1 MQKSVILGSSSER
14 GYFWP
19 FKNVRF
25 FPRRIAL
32 KNRNF
37 SICQKMTIFWPRFFA
52 FFHFFHNLSKNHFFL
67 SFPPISRKI
76 HHFWVIFG
84 PSFLTPFW
92 PTFCDF
98 TGAPNGKMMILGVSK
113 MTPKMTHF
121 GHFLTR
127 FWPPFL
133 TCFVHFGLFSGI
145 TFDSSDFRGVK
156 KEWFC
161 VKNNREL
168 NSKLWSIWVDFDP
181 FFDHPI
187 SDFYLHLGPKM
198 SKKCQKKGV
207 KKGSKRGRFGAPG
220 GPKWP
225 PKWTLFFQVDF
236 SICGWHY
243 STFVKNR
250 VFQVARKVP
259 FWKVNI

>member
-1 MQKSVILGSSSER
+1 
-14 GYFWP
+14 
-19 FKNVRF
+19 
-25 FPRRIAL
+25 
-32 KNRNF
+32 
-37 SICQKMTIFWPRFFA
+37 MTIFWPLFFA

-98 TGAPNGKMMILGVSK
+98 TGAPNGKMMILGVSKMTPKMTHFGHFLTHFWPLFWPSFSDIYAAPEGKMMILGVSK